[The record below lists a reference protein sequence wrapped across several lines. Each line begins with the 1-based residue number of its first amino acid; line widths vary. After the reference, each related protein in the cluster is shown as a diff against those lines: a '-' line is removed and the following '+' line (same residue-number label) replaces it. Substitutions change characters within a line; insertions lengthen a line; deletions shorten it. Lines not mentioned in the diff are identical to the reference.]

1 MKYVKLLSII
11 LCTLC
16 ILTSCKGQT
25 TAPPSQNNNSS
36 SKSTEESNVEL
47 EYKNASSSDVLAFYK
62 NDEKSNKNPTAINVV
77 IKYLEAMKNN
87 DYDAWLSTMTT
98 DKQKGF
104 LANEY
109 HVLRVIK
116 LDILNVN
123 YDTDAIYRQRK
134 AESEWAKELGCI
146 ADNMAIV
153 CATYDIQNDHREP
166 SVNASSNDG
175 KTEWRFILIRED
187 KDSPWIIADWG

>member
-25 TAPPSQNNNSS
+25 TAPSSQNNNSS

-109 HVLRVIK
+109 HELRVIK

>member
-11 LCTLC
+11 LYTLC

-25 TAPPSQNNNSS
+25 IDTPSQNNDSISKSPTESNKELGYENSS
-36 SKSTEESNVEL
+36 
-47 EYKNASSSDVLAFYK
+47 YDDVLTFYE

-77 IKYLEAMKNN
+77 TKYLEAMKNN

-98 DKQKGF
+98 EKQKGF

-109 HVLRVIK
+109 PQLTVIK
-116 LDILNVN
+116 LDILSVN
-123 YDTDAIYRQRK
+123 YDTDTIYRQRI
-134 AESEWAKELGCI
+134 AESEWAKELGCT

-153 CATYDIQNDHREP
+153 CAAYDIQNDHRKP
-166 SVNASSNDG
+166 SVNAASNDG

-187 KDSPWIIADWG
+187 KNSPWLIADWG